1 MTKDKNI
8 LKLQEFLRAK
18 KKQLVS
24 VALPTK
30 TYIELKKESSNK
42 QKTIQEVIRQRLEE
56 HSTDDITNE
65 FILKKIEK
73 FLNDVKT
80 KKN

>member
-18 KKQLVS
+18 KRQLVS

-73 FLNDVKT
+73 LINDVKT
-80 KKN
+80 QKN

>member
-42 QKTIQEVIRQRLEE
+42 QKTIQSIIRQRLEE
-56 HSTDDITNE
+56 HSNDDITNE

-73 FLNDVKT
+73 LINDVKT
-80 KKN
+80 QKN

>member
-42 QKTIQEVIRQRLEE
+42 QKSVQQIIRERLEE

-73 FLNDVKT
+73 LINNVKT
-80 KKN
+80 QKN

>member
-8 LKLQEFLRAK
+8 LKLQDYLRAK

-42 QKTIQEVIRQRLEE
+42 QKTIQSIIRQRLEE
-56 HSTDDITNE
+56 HSNDDITNE

-73 FLNDVKT
+73 LINDVKT
-80 KKN
+80 QKN

>member
-1 MTKDKNI
+1 MTNDKNI

-18 KKQLVS
+18 KRQLVS

-30 TYIELKKESSNK
+30 TYIELKKESSDK

-56 HSTDDITNE
+56 HSNDDITNE
-65 FILKKIEK
+65 FIIKKIEK
-73 FLNDVKT
+73 LINNVKT
-80 KKN
+80 QKN

>member
-1 MTKDKNI
+1 MSNKDI
-8 LKLQEFLRAK
+8 LKLQEYLKAK

-30 TYIELKKESSNK
+30 VYFEIKKESSSK
-42 QKTIQEVIRQRLEE
+42 QKTIQEVIRQRLEQ
-56 HSTDDITNE
+56 HSSDSITNE

-73 FLNDVKT
+73 LINDVKT
-80 KKN
+80 KN